1 MGGSIPEMPNFRG
14 AGPRILRWG
23 VAILVVLLLLWSTTS
38 IPTGNVGVL
47 TLFGRVTGET
57 LGEGIHLINPLKS
70 VQKLSVQTQS
80 VKESANVPSNEG
92 LILALDTSLL
102 FRLDKSKAAFVFQT
116 VGDNYAEKI
125 VEPTL
130 RAAIRAST
138 SAHSANALYT
148 NARELVQ
155 LQIQD
160 ELTAQLSPRGVIV
173 ENVLLRDVQLP
184 AMLKGSIEAKQQAE
198 QDALRMS
205 FILQKE
211 KQEAERIEA
220 QGIADFQKIVAQGI
234 SVPNCSNGKAS
245 KPPKSWQPASTL
257 RSSSS
262 AIRKTVCP
270 WSSSRSSRVFARQPD
285 SVGTKLSCSKSECGS
300 EQRSA
305 EREVDQGK
313 VIRLPKLNSTVGN
326 VCTPRPHAL
335 HNSST
340 IAAWMP
346 IREMSADLL
355 VRIPGR
361 VAKSLREN
369 ANESVGRQDHGL
381 RLEELRLRRSGG
393 RCLGRFL
400 PSW

>member
-1 MGGSIPEMPNFRG
+1 MPNPPRGGFELGGSGMPALPSLRG
-14 AGPRILRWG
+14 AGMRILQIG
-23 VAILVVLLLLWSTTS
+23 LAILILILLFSSTTS

-57 LGEGIHLINPLKS
+57 LPEGIHVVNPLKS

-102 FRLDKSKAAFVFQT
+102 FRLDKNKAAFVYQT

-138 SAHSANALYT
+138 SAHTANALYT

-155 LQIQD
+155 QQIQD
-160 ELTAQLSPRGVIV
+160 ELTAQLAPRGVIV

-211 KQEAERIEA
+211 KQEAERKRIEA
-220 QGIADFQKIVAQGI
+220 QGIADFQRIVAQGI
-234 SVPNCSNGKAS
+234 STQLLEWKGIEATEKLAASANAKVVIIGNPKNGL
-245 KPPKSWQPASTL
+245 PLVLEPK
-257 RSSSS
+257 
-262 AIRKTVCP
+262 
-270 WSSSRSSRVFARQPD
+270 
-285 SVGTKLSCSKSECGS
+285 
-300 EQRSA
+300 
-305 EREVDQGK
+305 
-313 VIRLPKLNSTVGN
+313 
-326 VCTPRPHAL
+326 
-335 HNSST
+335 
-340 IAAWMP
+340 
-346 IREMSADLL
+346 
-355 VRIPGR
+355 
-361 VAKSLREN
+361 
-369 ANESVGRQDHGL
+369 
-381 RLEELRLRRSGG
+381 
-393 RCLGRFL
+393 
-400 PSW
+400 

>member
-1 MGGSIPEMPNFRG
+1 MPTTTRFDLGGEGLPRMNLGG
-14 AGPRILRWG
+14 AGKRILQL
-23 VAILVVLLLLWSTTS
+23 AILVVVIILLMASTTS

-57 LGEGIHLINPLKS
+57 LPEGIHLVNPLKS
-70 VQKLSVQTQS
+70 VQKLSIQTQS

-102 FRLDKSKAAFVFQT
+102 FRLDKDKAAFVFQT

-155 LQIQD
+155 QQIQD
-160 ELTAQLSPRGVIV
+160 ELRAQLAPRGVIV

-211 KQEAERIEA
+211 KQEAERKRIEA
-220 QGIADFQKIVAQGI
+220 QGIADFQRIVATGI
-234 SVPNCSNGKAS
+234 SAQLLEWKGIEATEKLAASANAKVVIIGNPKNGL
-245 KPPKSWQPASTL
+245 PLVLEPK
-257 RSSSS
+257 
-262 AIRKTVCP
+262 
-270 WSSSRSSRVFARQPD
+270 
-285 SVGTKLSCSKSECGS
+285 
-300 EQRSA
+300 
-305 EREVDQGK
+305 
-313 VIRLPKLNSTVGN
+313 
-326 VCTPRPHAL
+326 
-335 HNSST
+335 
-340 IAAWMP
+340 
-346 IREMSADLL
+346 
-355 VRIPGR
+355 
-361 VAKSLREN
+361 
-369 ANESVGRQDHGL
+369 
-381 RLEELRLRRSGG
+381 
-393 RCLGRFL
+393 
-400 PSW
+400 

>member
-1 MGGSIPEMPNFRG
+1 MPTTTRFELDGGGMPPMPNLRG
-14 AGPRILRWG
+14 AGKRILQL
-23 VAILVVLLLLWSTTS
+23 AILVVLIIVVMASTTS

-57 LGEGIHLINPLKS
+57 LPEGIHLVNPLKS

-102 FRLDKSKAAFVFQT
+102 FRLDKDKAAFVYQT

-155 LQIQD
+155 QQIQD
-160 ELTAQLSPRGVIV
+160 ELKSQLAPRGVIV

-211 KQEAERIEA
+211 KQEAERKRIEA
-220 QGIADFQKIVAQGI
+220 QGIADFQKIVATGI
-234 SVPNCSNGKAS
+234 SPQLLEWKGIEATEKLATSANAKVVIIGNPKNGL
-245 KPPKSWQPASTL
+245 PLVLEPK
-257 RSSSS
+257 
-262 AIRKTVCP
+262 
-270 WSSSRSSRVFARQPD
+270 
-285 SVGTKLSCSKSECGS
+285 
-300 EQRSA
+300 
-305 EREVDQGK
+305 
-313 VIRLPKLNSTVGN
+313 
-326 VCTPRPHAL
+326 
-335 HNSST
+335 
-340 IAAWMP
+340 
-346 IREMSADLL
+346 
-355 VRIPGR
+355 
-361 VAKSLREN
+361 
-369 ANESVGRQDHGL
+369 
-381 RLEELRLRRSGG
+381 
-393 RCLGRFL
+393 
-400 PSW
+400 